1 MISSKQKSKIVKI
14 QNREELERC
23 FPVMKELRPHLSEQE
38 YLEIYRHAHAMDGY
52 EIVALE
58 QSGQILAVIGYRI
71 LYDFV
76 RGRHLYIDD
85 LVTTEKMRS
94 QGLGEQLLEHAAVVA
109 KGLGCKSMRLCAVL
123 ENEQGIKFYEKN
135 KWNKRAYAFTKKV

>member
-1 MISSKQKSKIVKI
+1 MGNSNIKFLKI
-14 QNREELERC
+14 QNRENLEKC
-23 FPVMKELRPHLSEQE
+23 FPLMKELRPHLSEQD

-58 QSGQILAVIGYRI
+58 FDGQIAALMGYRL

-85 LVTTEKMRS
+85 LVSTERLRS
-94 QGLGEQLLEHAAVVA
+94 QGLGALLLKHAETIAQD
-109 KGLGCKSMRLCAVL
+109 LGCKSLRLCTGV
-123 ENEQGIKFYEKN
+123 ENDRGKKFYEQN
-135 KWNKRAYAFTKKV
+135 KWTLRAYAFTKKI